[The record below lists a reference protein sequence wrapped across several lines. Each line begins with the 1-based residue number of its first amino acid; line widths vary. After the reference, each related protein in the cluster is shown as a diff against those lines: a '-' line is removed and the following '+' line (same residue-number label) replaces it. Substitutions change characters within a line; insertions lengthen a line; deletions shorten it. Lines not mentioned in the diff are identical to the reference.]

1 MAMTETIEMVKYKP
15 PIGSGVMALEQY
27 AVAELTESKH
37 DLAIALEI
45 KSRLSEA
52 GFGFDQRSWLVSPG
66 TCHFSGDIAEQI
78 NYRSGLLG
86 VYLPIAEQILNDK
99 YGGPPP
105 KLWGL
110 PYREK
115 PHGATIVRFDDILM
129 PNGQLLATEAEGWSS
144 GQGQIIAMSNLY
156 RLVAGKDGLSTPFG
170 GIDLA
175 AVKTFKES
183 FGDQAKIAIVLPAA
197 EVYGLD
203 FLWKDFQLFCHYC
216 RQLGL
221 DIQVESV
228 AALNIN
234 DYDVLY
240 PFFPPTAYADE
251 ATTFGKGEAIL
262 KAWADGKV
270 ELFPEP
276 SWLQTKLITTVMFE
290 PQYSQFFPDAELLFP
305 WSCALDKHNQPNVN
319 WSDNTW
325 VAKPLFGTDCSGLV
339 FSSEMSPNE
348 WQDFVDQKL
357 QSFKSDQPY
366 PLQFGKVNKH
376 GRAGAN
382 VELDFDNYL
391 VQPELPHANFKVK
404 YLNPSG
410 SGIRQ
415 KDGFSAR
422 ICSTVFI
429 DNQGRVEVGD
439 VDVTLRKNIRV
450 HGATDSV
457 VTLATF
463 G

>member
-1 MAMTETIEMVKYKP
+1 MVETVRYQSP
-15 PIGSGVMALEQY
+15 LGSGAMALEQF
-27 AVAELTESKH
+27 AVAELPESKH

-52 GFGFDQRSWLVSPG
+52 GFGFDQRPWLVSPG
-66 TCHFSGDIAEQI
+66 PCHFPREVAEQI
-78 NYRSGLLG
+78 NYRAGLLG
-86 VYLPIAEQILNDK
+86 VYLPIAEKIINDK

-110 PYREK
+110 PYRDK
-115 PHGATIVRFDDILM
+115 AHGATIVRLDDILM

-156 RLVAGKDGLSTPFG
+156 RLIAGKDGLSTPFG

-183 FGDQAKIAIVLPAA
+183 FGDQVKIAVVLPVA
-197 EVYGLD
+197 EVHGLD
-203 FLWKDFQLFCHYC
+203 FLRKDFQLFCNYC
-216 RQLGL
+216 QRLGL
-221 DIQVESV
+221 DIKVESIADLEV
-228 AALNIN
+228 EN
-234 DYDVLY
+234 YDVLY
-240 PFFPPTAYADE
+240 PFFPPTGYADYG
-251 ATTFGKGEAIL
+251 TTLGKGKAIL
-262 KAWADGKV
+262 EAWADGKV

-276 SWLQTKLITTVMFE
+276 SWLQTKLISTTMFE
-290 PQYSQFFPDAELLFP
+290 LQNSQSFTDAGLLFP
-305 WSCALDKHNQPNVN
+305 WSWPLDKHNQPNVN
-319 WSDNTW
+319 WSGNTW

-339 FSSEMSPNE
+339 FSSEMSQNE

-357 QSFKSDQPY
+357 QSFQSDQPY
-366 PLQFGKVNKH
+366 PLQFGEVNKH
-376 GRAGAN
+376 GRTGAN
-382 VELDFDNYL
+382 VELDFDNYF
-391 VQPELPHANFKVK
+391 VQPELSHANFKVK
-404 YLNPSG
+404 YLNPAG
-410 SGIRQ
+410 NGIRQ
-415 KDGFSAR
+415 KDGFGAR

-429 DNQGRVEVGD
+429 DNQGQIEVGD